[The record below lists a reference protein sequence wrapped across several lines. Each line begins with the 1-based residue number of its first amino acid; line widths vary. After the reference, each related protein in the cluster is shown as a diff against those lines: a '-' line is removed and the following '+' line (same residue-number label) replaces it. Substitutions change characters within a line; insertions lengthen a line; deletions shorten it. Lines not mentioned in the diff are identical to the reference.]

1 MAKTRT
7 AEATWSGDLRKGQ
20 GTMRLGSGAW
30 EGNFSFGTRMG
41 DEPGSNP
48 EELIGAALAGCF
60 SMALSNALSEAGHV
74 PQRVH
79 TTARVEFG
87 QGSNGFEISRINL
100 DLEAE
105 VPGIG
110 EEEFERLAD
119 EAKRGCP
126 VSKALTGTEI
136 TLQSR
141 LGAAPGRAVAD

>member
-87 QGSNGFEISRINL
+87 QGSTGFEISRINL

-141 LGAAPGRAVAD
+141 LGAAPGGAAAD

>member
-1 MAKTRT
+1 MAKVRT
-7 AEATWSGDLRKGQ
+7 AEATWSGDLRGGQ
-20 GTMRLGSGAW
+20 GKMRLGSGAW
-30 EGNFSFGTRMG
+30 EGGYSFGTRMG

-60 SMALSNALSEAGHV
+60 SMALSHALSEAGHQ

-87 QGSNGFEISRINL
+87 EGAGGFEISRINL
-100 DLEAE
+100 ELEAE

-110 EEEFERLAD
+110 EEEFERLAND
-119 EAKRGCP
+119 AKSGCP

-136 TLQSR
+136 RLQSR
-141 LGAAPGRAVAD
+141 LESTPGRAAAD